1 MMYIE
6 DLAVLSESFIQK
18 KDFYELLIDG
28 SISIGRLT
36 GDFVRDIP
44 SFSDER
50 ISKIMNYAQPNSI
63 SSVKESVKLLSK
75 LLKYHIDKT
84 KNNLLRVTNF
94 SSEANHLLYKRFKHA
109 GMPILPN
116 TLQTHPKSGL
126 DPFRDVILLPYS
138 KGILG
143 RYEKIVGILQNVLR
157 EMVGNRKICLER
169 NIDGMIP
176 PEFSSDIFTS
186 DERSLIQ
193 TRFNEFYNIH
203 PILDVP
209 KMIEYNLDKE
219 TSQKMLEKIRWY
231 LQKDT

>member
-1 MMYIE
+1 
-6 DLAVLSESFIQK
+6 
-18 KDFYELLIDG
+18 
-28 SISIGRLT
+28 
-36 GDFVRDIP
+36 
-44 SFSDER
+44 
-50 ISKIMNYAQPNSI
+50 MNYAQPNSI

-116 TLQTHPKSGL
+116 TLQTHPKSGPLVDFEVFSIVSEGL